1 MKLSLARIK
10 GLGFILWHARHQAV
24 HVSFGLIWAWVL
36 RELWHQFNTTWIFVS
51 ILGSEIPDTDT
62 LFYIFLYG
70 RKEPI
75 ALQMKKFLRNHEW
88 RAAAVFYS
96 KEHKYNTNLMY
107 HNYYF
112 ILFLFILAIISS
124 LINWHIGIIFFGA
137 MIIHYII
144 DITDD
149 LIVLGKVN
157 QNWKRWGKPKRK
169 LNPEYQ

>member
-1 MKLSLARIK
+1 MRKSLARIK
-10 GLGFILWHARHQAV
+10 GLGFIIWHARHQAV
-24 HVSFGLIWAWVL
+24 HLSFGLIWAWLL
-36 RELWHQFNTTWIFVS
+36 REAWHQFNPTWIFVS

-62 LFYIFLYG
+62 LFYLFLYG

-75 ALQMKKFLRNHEW
+75 AKQMKEFLRHHEW

-96 KEHKYNTNLMY
+96 KEHKHNTSLMY

-112 ILFLFILAIISS
+112 IILLFILAAVSTA
-124 LINWHIGIIFFGA
+124 INWQIGIIFFGA

-149 LIVLGKVN
+149 LIVLGRVN
-157 QNWKRWGKPKRK
+157 PNWKRWGRPKKNKK
-169 LNPEYQ
+169 LSY